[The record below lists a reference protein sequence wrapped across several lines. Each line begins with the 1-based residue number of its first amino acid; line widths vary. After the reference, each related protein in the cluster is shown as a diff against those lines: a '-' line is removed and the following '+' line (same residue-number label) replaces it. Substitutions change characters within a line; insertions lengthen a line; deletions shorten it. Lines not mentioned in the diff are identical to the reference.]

1 MVNCIPVTKNN
12 TSPSPSNTTYSFGAS
27 ETVALEFI
35 DEMSR
40 KHALKNVLK
49 NRIALN
55 IKCDFCNIE
64 VTSLAQKTEHMLEK
78 HPQQL
83 QEQVSYVNHDL
94 LLTKTTLTTEVIIW
108 IEYKPI

>member
-1 MVNCIPVTKNN
+1 MTKNK
-12 TSPSPSNTTYSFGAS
+12 PSLGPSNTTYSFRAS

-40 KHALKNVLK
+40 KHACKNVLK
-49 NRIALN
+49 NRIPLN

-83 QEQVSYVNHDL
+83 QEQVSCVNHDL
-94 LLTKTTLTTEVIIW
+94 LLTKTTLTEVIFW
-108 IEYKPI
+108 I

>member
-1 MVNCIPVTKNN
+1 MKNKL
-12 TSPSPSNTTYSFGAS
+12 SLGPSNTTYSFRAS

-40 KHALKNVLK
+40 KHTCKNVLK
-49 NRIALN
+49 NRIPLN

-64 VTSLAQKTEHMLEK
+64 VTSLVQKTEHMLEK

-83 QEQVSYVNHDL
+83 WEQVSCVNHDL
-94 LLTKTTLTTEVIIW
+94 LLTKTTLTEVIFW
-108 IEYKPI
+108 I

>member
-1 MVNCIPVTKNN
+1 MTENN
-12 TSPSPSNTTYSFGAS
+12 TLPGQSISTYSVRAS

-40 KHALKNVLK
+40 KKALKNVLK
-49 NRIALN
+49 KRIPLN
-55 IKCDFCNIE
+55 MKCDFCNIE
-64 VTSLAQKTEHMLEK
+64 VTSLAQKTEHMVKK

-83 QEQVSYVNHDL
+83 REQVSCVNHDL
-94 LLTKTTLTTEVIIW
+94 LLTKTSLPEVIIW

>member
-1 MVNCIPVTKNN
+1 MTKNN
-12 TSPSPSNTTYSFGAS
+12 TSPSPSNTTYSFRAS

-40 KHALKNVLK
+40 KHALENVLK
-49 NRIALN
+49 NRIPIN

-83 QEQVSYVNHDL
+83 QEQVSCVNHD
-94 LLTKTTLTTEVIIW
+94 
-108 IEYKPI
+108 

>member
-1 MVNCIPVTKNN
+1 MTKNN
-12 TSPSPSNTTYSFGAS
+12 TSLGPSNTTYSFRAS

-49 NRIALN
+49 NRIPLN

-83 QEQVSYVNHDL
+83 QEQVSCVNHDL